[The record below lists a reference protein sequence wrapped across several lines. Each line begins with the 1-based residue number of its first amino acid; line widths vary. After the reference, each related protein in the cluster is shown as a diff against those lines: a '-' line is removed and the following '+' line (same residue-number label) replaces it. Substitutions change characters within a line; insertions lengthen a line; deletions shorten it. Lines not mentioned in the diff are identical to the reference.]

1 MNSEV
6 VILDAYFEL
15 TASQIL
21 KMSDLEDLSGLTQT
35 LCKSPNSESG
45 VDSDCILDD
54 VLHLEGYY
62 PGGHSLYRPI
72 QGCSARKGWFFQHSS
87 PGKGWFF
94 CHF

>member
-21 KMSDLEDLSGLTQT
+21 KMSDLEDLSGLTQS

-45 VDSDCILDD
+45 VDSDCILYD
-54 VLHLEGYY
+54 VLHLESYY
-62 PGGHSLYRPI
+62 NETAVGQSMASELPIACNPTSLSLGP
-72 QGCSARKGWFFQHSS
+72 
-87 PGKGWFF
+87 
-94 CHF
+94 